1 MAGKNLDYWYDAQI
15 KRYLIQLVR
24 VFSNFKVK
32 EIVKGAERLSRVPA
46 RYGDISRMI
55 AHILRNNSENAVNN
69 APQITISVQSIQ
81 QAKDRIQ
88 DPFLVDTN
96 QVAERE
102 WDVQAGAYT
111 SAQGNLYTTQ
121 RYMPVPYNLNIQV
134 DVWTTNTDTKLQVLE
149 QILVIFNP
157 GIQLQVNDNPLD
169 WTSIFEVELTEI
181 NWSSRT
187 LPAGTDESLDIATL
201 TFAVPIW
208 ISPPAKVKRQTII
221 QRIVN
226 DIHSVSSITD
236 LGFDSS
242 YQDFFSSVPKAATV
256 IVSPSNYKVQI
267 VAGGATLLT
276 QANTPTTWLDIIEMH
291 GELTAT
297 SRLELNISSDPA
309 QYNELVIGS
318 ITANPLD
325 ENNIVFNVDA
335 DTLPADTL
343 TAVTKI
349 IDPGVSR
356 PGDTL
361 EAQATGQ
368 RYLLTDSIVP
378 TFVEWGGISASTDDI
393 VEFDGEDWSVVF
405 DASTNADNN
414 HFMKNTYTSEQYKW
428 TGTQWISS
436 WQGTYNPGFWRL
448 IL

>member
-1 MAGKNLDYWYDAQI
+1 M
-15 KRYLIQLVR
+15 
-24 VFSNFKVK
+24 
-32 EIVKGAERLSRVPA
+32 EIVKGAERYNRVPA
-46 RYGDISRMI
+46 RYGDISRMV

-81 QAKDRIQ
+81 PAKDRIQ

-102 WDVQAGAYT
+102 WDVQSGSYT

-134 DVWTTNTDTKLQVLE
+134 DIWTTNTDTKLQILE

-169 WTSIFEVELTEI
+169 WTSVFEVELTDI
-181 NWSSRT
+181 NWSSRS
-187 LPAGTDESLDIATL
+187 LPAGTDESLDISTL

-208 ISPPAKVKRQTII
+208 ISPPAKVKKQTII
-221 QRIVN
+221 QRIIN
-226 DIHSVSSITD
+226 DIHSVDSIAD

-242 YQDFFSSVPKAATV
+242 FQDFFGSIADDATV
-256 IVSPSNYKVQI
+256 IVSPSDYKVQL
-267 VAGGATLLT
+267 VSGGATLQLQT
-276 QANTPTTWLDIIEMH
+276 GVPTKWLDIIEMH
-291 GELTAT
+291 GELSAT
-297 SRLELNISSDPA
+297 SRLEFNISSDPSKID
-309 QYNELVIGS
+309 QLVIGG
-318 ITANPLD
+318 ITKNPLD
-325 ENNIVFNVDA
+325 DNNLVFNIDA
-335 DTLPADTL
+335 DTLPSDTL
-343 TAVTKI
+343 TAVDKI

-356 PGDTL
+356 PGGTL
-361 EAQATGQ
+361 IPQATGQ
-368 RYLLTDSIVP
+368 RYLITESIVP
-378 TFVEWGGISASTDDI
+378 TYVEFGGISASENDI
-393 VEFDGEDWSVVF
+393 IEYDGNSWSVVF
-405 DASTNADNN
+405 DASTNSDTK
-414 HFMKNTYTSEQYKW
+414 HFMKNTHTTQQYKW